1 MQEMLKQYRFLEK
14 EIKRLERKIEYYI
27 KHPLKMEHG
36 VVQSSMK
43 SYPYA
48 PTHLVISGTDA
59 KSDEERQ
66 RKIKQLV
73 VELYARKEEYEK
85 LQLDIDIAIEKIDDI
100 EMRNII
106 HMKYRENMTDDA
118 IASELGYERSTICKK
133 IQNFTQFT
141 FCI

>member
-1 MQEMLKQYRFLEK
+1 MLKEYRFLER
-14 EIKRLERKIEYYI
+14 EIKRLEKKINYYI
-27 KHPLKMEHG
+27 QHPLKMEHG

-48 PTHLVISGTDA
+48 PTHLVISGTNA

-73 VELYARKEEYEK
+73 VELYAKKERYEE
-85 LQLDIDIAIEKIDDI
+85 LQLEIDIAIEKIEDI
-100 EMRNII
+100 QMRNII

-118 IASELGYERSTICKK
+118 IAQELGYERSTICKK
-133 IQNFTQFT
+133 LQNFTDFT
-141 FCI
+141 FAI